1 MKLTINRAIIGVAL
15 VGVIVCAVMITM
27 HFIPDSRQFFTDA
40 DTIKQPSADASLR
53 DILWQPPVKLPELI
67 NAETNIYEPRVSWDG
82 LTLFFVR
89 GKPGE
94 NSDIY
99 YCTRTPDGW
108 TDPQP
113 LEGVNSEEDDLGPE
127 PSADGQSLY
136 FYSNREGTL
145 GGHDIWVAHRGQ
157 DGWQTPINLG
167 PMVNSEFNDY
177 GPALTS
183 DGKTLYYS
191 SNRPLPDDAAKPDPD
206 AWPATL
212 REDLYHRTYDIYVTT
227 ITDAGPAK
235 AELSCRSTRPPTKAR
250 PASVR

>member
-15 VGVIVCAVMITM
+15 IGLIVCTVMITM
-27 HFIPDSRQFFTDA
+27 HFIPDRRQFFTDA
-40 DTIKQPSADASLR
+40 DTIKQPRAEAPLR

-67 NAETNIYEPRVSWDG
+67 NAETNVYEPRVSWDG

-89 GKPGE
+89 GKPGQ

-113 LEGVNSEEDDLGPE
+113 LEAVNSEEDDLGPE

-145 GGHDIWVAHRGQ
+145 GGH
-157 DGWQTPINLG
+157 
-167 PMVNSEFNDY
+167 
-177 GPALTS
+177 
-183 DGKTLYYS
+183 
-191 SNRPLPDDAAKPDPD
+191 
-206 AWPATL
+206 
-212 REDLYHRTYDIYVTT
+212 
-227 ITDAGPAK
+227 
-235 AELSCRSTRPPTKAR
+235 
-250 PASVR
+250 